1 MIWFSFKKKKE
12 KLRISDEAK
21 KRILEESNRVGKPQI
36 LLIEIKRNQE
46 GLGSVFVG
54 FSDKELSETGDVR
67 WVRNEDES
75 LLSRGELQY
84 ESGNFYFYPNV
95 DLEWKK
101 TSHTNIHRL
110 VANYEFSKEPIYLE
124 SENFL
129 RLRPILYECFQREGV
144 QSLYFKGKLCQL
156 EIPDL
161 TKEKEEVISEVL
173 LTYLSSLYSS
183 PWKE

>member
-1 MIWFSFKKKKE
+1 MIWFSFKKKKK

-21 KRILEESNRVGKPQI
+21 KRILEETNRVGKPQI

-46 GLGSVFVG
+46 GLGFVFVG
-54 FSDKELSETGDVR
+54 FIEKEFSETGDVR
-67 WVRNEDES
+67 WVRKEDES

-84 ESGNFYFYPNV
+84 ESGNFFFYPNV

-101 TSHTNIHRL
+101 TSHSNIHKL
-110 VANYEFSKEPIYLE
+110 FANYEFSNEPIYLE
-124 SENFL
+124 LEDFF
-129 RLRPILYECFQREGV
+129 RLRPILYECFHREGV

-156 EIPDL
+156 EIPEL
-161 TKEKEEVISEVL
+161 TKEKEEVISEVI

-183 PWKE
+183 PWRE